1 MKTDKLTWPDLV
13 SKKEWKKKMIDPN
26 EWGDEIVLNLVSNLL
41 EVVINVI
48 PAFRESSCNQDK
60 GFTIISP
67 LNSAKHDPLFLFA
80 FSDSD
85 FSSAHYTSIF
95 PKTVN
100 FLPPPPPSFHPTAP
114 PSFLPTAPPS
124 FLPPDFDIEEGLQ
137 IEDIDFTDI
146 QIIVDGDQTNQQVL
160 IFYI

>member
-13 SKKEWKKKMIDPN
+13 SKKDWKKKMIDPN

-48 PAFRESSCNQDK
+48 PAFRVSSCNQDK

-114 PSFLPTAPPS
+114 PSFI
-124 FLPPDFDIEEGLQ
+124 PPDFDIEGLQ

-146 QIIVDGDQTNQQVL
+146 QIIIDGDHTNRC
-160 IFYI
+160 